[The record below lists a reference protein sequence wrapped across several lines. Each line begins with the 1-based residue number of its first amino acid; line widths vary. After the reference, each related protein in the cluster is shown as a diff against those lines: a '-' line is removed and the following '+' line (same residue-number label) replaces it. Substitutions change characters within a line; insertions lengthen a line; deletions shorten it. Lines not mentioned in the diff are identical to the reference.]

1 MKWFRSN
8 IKHGS
13 RLALLALAIQFVL
26 SFGHHHGA
34 VALAAPAIAMQASD
48 AAGTGTDKTLAT
60 PDASVSD
67 AANASATRPAE
78 PASGA
83 DQDSDHCA
91 VCAVLALART
101 VLFSAPPVLPLPDA
115 YHVLYLTA
123 AAEFNHLESRR
134 VAFQPRAPPSS

>member
-13 RLALLALAIQFVL
+13 RLALFALAIQFVL

-34 VALAAPAIAMQASD
+34 VALAAPAIAIQASD
-48 AAGTGTDKTLAT
+48 AAGTDKTLAT
-60 PDASVSD
+60 HDASLSD
-67 AANASATRPAE
+67 PANASATRPAE
-78 PASGA
+78 PASSQ

-115 YHVLYLTA
+115 YHVRYLTA

-134 VAFQPRAPPSS
+134 VVFQPRAPPSS

>member
-1 MKWFRSN
+1 
-8 IKHGS
+8 
-13 RLALLALAIQFVL
+13 
-26 SFGHHHGA
+26 
-34 VALAAPAIAMQASD
+34 MQASD

-60 PDASVSD
+60 HDSD
-67 AANASATRPAE
+67 PANASAPRPAE
-78 PASGA
+78 PTSGA

-134 VAFQPRAPPSS
+134 VAFQPRAPPSSQRRSGHARRAARRL

>member
-13 RLALLALAIQFVL
+13 RLALFALAIQFVL

-48 AAGTGTDKTLAT
+48 APGTTADNTLAT
-60 PDASVSD
+60 RDASLGD
-67 AANASATRPAE
+67 PANASAARPPE
-78 PASGA
+78 PASDQ

-91 VCAVLALART
+91 VCAVIALART
-101 VLFSAPPVLPLPDA
+101 VLFAGPPVLPLPEA
-115 YHVLYLTA
+115 YQVLHLTTET
-123 AAEFNHLESRR
+123 EFNHLDSRR
-134 VAFQPRAPPSS
+134 VDFQPRAPPSS